1 MEKNRNVR
9 ATNKLLRT
17 FVEQGDTL
25 ILQGMNEAGMKRPD
39 KTNPKDHT
47 WTKWNTYVD
56 TEILSPEDALHAIEN
71 NTIIERIAALTRDM
85 YGRQVGQVVSS
96 EEMKKI
102 KYIMETDPK
111 QTQFYPK
118 QDFDDTLGK
127 ATVRGLFHILNTFI

>member
-1 MEKNRNVR
+1 M
-9 ATNKLLRT
+9 
-17 FVEQGDTL
+17 
-25 ILQGMNEAGMKRPD
+25 
-39 KTNPKDHT
+39 
-47 WTKWNTYVD
+47 D

-71 NTIIERIAALTRDM
+71 NTILEYIAALTRDM

-118 QDFDDTLGK
+118 QDFEDSIMK

>member
-47 WTKWNTYVD
+47 WTK
-56 TEILSPEDALHAIEN
+56 
-71 NTIIERIAALTRDM
+71 
-85 YGRQVGQVVSS
+85 
-96 EEMKKI
+96 
-102 KYIMETDPK
+102 
-111 QTQFYPK
+111 
-118 QDFDDTLGK
+118 
-127 ATVRGLFHILNTFI
+127 